1 MRRPRRSLTPL
12 LVILLPVLLV
22 AGIWLGGHPDNLPDP
37 VRETLVADTDGR
49 VYEEAI
55 DTLERDYYR
64 EVDRKKLLDQSLEQA
79 VGSLDDRFSHY
90 FAPRDFTDF
99 QAATEG
105 RFEGVGMTVEEVERG
120 LRVLTVYDGSPA
132 DRGGLKPGDVI
143 THVDGRAIAGQS
155 SEESTT
161 RIKGPAGTSVRL
173 TVRSK
178 GEVRE
183 LNLERAEV
191 EIPVVKA
198 EMRRDGGRKIAHVQL
213 AGFTSGAHGEVGD
226 AVRRLLKQGA
236 EGVVLD
242 LRDNGGGLL
251 NEAVMVSS
259 IFIADGKIVTT
270 RGRSRPEQVYEA
282 TGGAID
288 TDIPVVVLVNDRS
301 ASASEIVTGALQD
314 RDRATV
320 VGTRTFGKGVFQEIE
335 PLANGGALDITVGE
349 YFLPSGRNL
358 GGGGVERGSGVSPD
372 IRAEDDPETPRD
384 EALLAALRE
393 AT

>member
-1 MRRPRRSLTPL
+1 MRRRRRFITPM
-12 LVILLPVLLV
+12 LVILLPVLLA
-22 AGIWLGGHPDNLPDP
+22 AGIWLGGHPENLPGP
-37 VRETLVADTDGR
+37 VRDTLVADTEGR
-49 VYEEAI
+49 VYQEAI

-64 EVDRKKLLDQSLEQA
+64 KVDRDDLLNQSLEQA
-79 VGSLDDRFSHY
+79 VGSLDDRFSNY

-105 RFEGVGMTVEEVERG
+105 RFEGVGMTVEEMERG
-120 LRVLTVYDGSPA
+120 LGVLTVYEGSPA
-132 DRGGLKPGDVI
+132 DRGGLRPGDLI
-143 THVDGRAIAGQS
+143 THVDGKSIAGQS

-161 RIKGPAGTSVRL
+161 RIKGPAGTTVRL
-173 TVRSK
+173 TVRADGK
-178 GEVRE
+178 TRV
-183 LNLERAEV
+183 LTLERAEV

-198 EMRRDGGRKIAHVQL
+198 EMRKSGGREIAHVHL
-213 AGFTSGAHGEVGD
+213 AGFTSGAHGEVGQ
-226 AVRRLLKQGA
+226 AVKRLLKQGA
-236 EGVVLD
+236 DGVVLD

-259 IFIADGKIVTT
+259 IFIPDGKIVTT

-288 TDIPVVVLVNDRS
+288 EDVPVVVLVNERS

-358 GGGGVERGSGVSPD
+358 GGGGVERGAGVKPD
-372 IRAEDDPETPRD
+372 VQAEDDPKTPRD
-384 EALLAALRE
+384 EALVAALRE
-393 AT
+393 AA

>member
-1 MRRPRRSLTPL
+1 MRRRRRYLVPL
-12 LVILLPVLLV
+12 LVVLLPVLLV

-37 VRETLVADTDGR
+37 LRNTLVADTEGR
-49 VYEEAI
+49 VYEEAV

-64 EVDRKKLLDQSLEQA
+64 KVDRKKLLDQSLEQA

-105 RFEGVGMTVEEVERG
+105 RFEGVGMTVEEIDKG
-120 LRVLTVYDGSPA
+120 LRVLTVYEGSPA

-143 THVDGRAIAGQS
+143 THVDGRPIAGQS

-173 TVRSK
+173 TVRTK
-178 GEVRE
+178 GQERD
-183 LNLERAEV
+183 LTLERAEV
-191 EIPVVKA
+191 EIPAVKA
-198 EMRRDGGRKIAHVQL
+198 EMRRSGGRKVAHVRL
-213 AGFTSGAHGEVGD
+213 SGFTSGAHSDVGD
-226 AVRRLLKQGA
+226 AVRKLLKEGA
-236 EGVVLD
+236 TGVVLD

-251 NEAVMVSS
+251 NEAVMISS
-259 IFIADGKIVTT
+259 IFIPDGKIVTT
-270 RGRSRPEQVYEA
+270 RGRSRPEQVYDA

-288 TDIPVVVLVNDRS
+288 QDVPVVVLVNGRS

-358 GGGGVERGSGVSPD
+358 GGGGVERGAGVKPD
-372 IRAEDDPETPRD
+372 VEAEDDPDTPRD
-384 EALLAALRE
+384 EALAAALRE
-393 AT
+393 AA

>member
-1 MRRPRRSLTPL
+1 MRRRRRL
-12 LVILLPVLLV
+12 LVPVLVLLLPVMLV
-22 AGIWLGGHPDNLPDP
+22 AGIWLGGHPDSLPDR
-37 VRETLVADTDGR
+37 VRDTLVADTDGR
-49 VYEEAI
+49 VYEEAV

-64 EVDRKKLLDQSLEQA
+64 KVDRKKLLDKSLEQA
-79 VGSLDDRFSHY
+79 VSSLDDRFSHY

-105 RFEGVGMTVEEVERG
+105 RFEGVGMTVEEIERG
-120 LRVLTVYDGSPA
+120 LRVLTVYKGSPA

-143 THVDGRAIAGQS
+143 THVDGRSIAGES

-161 RIKGPAGTSVRL
+161 RIKGPAGSSVRL

-178 GEVRE
+178 GETRE
-183 LNLERAEV
+183 LDLERAEV

-198 EMRRDGGRKIAHVQL
+198 EMRRSNGHKIAHVHL
-213 AGFTSGAHGEVGD
+213 AGFTSGAHGEVGN
-226 AVRRLLKQGA
+226 AVRKLLKEGA

-259 IFIADGKIVTT
+259 VFIPDGKIVTT

-314 RDRATV
+314 RDRAKV

-335 PLANGGALDITVGE
+335 PLQNGGALDITVGE

-358 GGGGVERGSGVSPD
+358 GGGGVSRGAGVSPD
-372 IRAEDDPETPRD
+372 VQAEDDPETPKD
-384 EALLAALRE
+384 EALAAALRE
-393 AT
+393 AA

>member
-1 MRRPRRSLTPL
+1 MRRRRRFLLPL
-12 LVILLPVLLV
+12 LVILLPVMLA
-22 AGIWLGGHPDNLPDP
+22 AGIWLGGHPDSLPGG
-37 VRETLVADTDGR
+37 VRDTLVADTEGR
-49 VYEEAI
+49 IYEEAI

-64 EVDRKKLLDQSLEQA
+64 KVDRKKLLDQSLEQA

-105 RFEGVGMTVEEVERG
+105 RFEGVGMTVEEIERG
-120 LRVLTVYDGSPA
+120 LRVLTVYEGSPA
-132 DRGGLKPGDVI
+132 DRGGLTPGDVI
-143 THVDGRAIAGQS
+143 THVNGRSIAGQS

-161 RIKGPAGTSVRL
+161 RIKGPAGSSVRL
-173 TVRSK
+173 TVRSN
-178 GEVRE
+178 GDERE
-183 LNLERAEV
+183 LTLKRAEV
-191 EIPVVKA
+191 EIPIVKA
-198 EMRRDGGRKIAHVQL
+198 EMRRSGGRKIAHVHL

-259 IFIADGKIVTT
+259 VFIPDGKVVTT

-288 TDIPVVVLVNDRS
+288 GDIPVVVLVNDRS

-314 RDRATV
+314 RDRAKV

-358 GGGGVERGSGVSPD
+358 GGGGVERGAGVAPD
-372 IRAEDDPETPRD
+372 VQAEDDPDTPRD

-393 AT
+393 AA

>member
-1 MRRPRRSLTPL
+1 
-12 LVILLPVLLV
+12 V
-22 AGIWLGGHPDNLPDP
+22 H
-37 VRETLVADTDGR
+37 
-49 VYEEAI
+49 
-55 DTLERDYYR
+55 
-64 EVDRKKLLDQSLEQA
+64 
-79 VGSLDDRFSHY
+79 
-90 FAPRDFTDF
+90 
-99 QAATEG
+99 
-105 RFEGVGMTVEEVERG
+105 
-120 LRVLTVYDGSPA
+120 
-132 DRGGLKPGDVI
+132 
-143 THVDGRAIAGQS
+143 
-155 SEESTT
+155 
-161 RIKGPAGTSVRL
+161 
-173 TVRSK
+173 
-178 GEVRE
+178 
-183 LNLERAEV
+183 
-191 EIPVVKA
+191 
-198 EMRRDGGRKIAHVQL
+198 L

-226 AVRRLLKQGA
+226 AVRRLLREGA

-259 IFIADGKIVTT
+259 IFIADGKIVST

-288 TDIPVVVLVNDRS
+288 RDVPLVVLVNDRS

-358 GGGGVERGSGVSPD
+358 GGGGVERGAGVSPD
-372 IRAEDDPETPRD
+372 VRAEDDPDTPRD

-393 AT
+393 VA

>member
-1 MRRPRRSLTPL
+1 MRRRRRL
-12 LVILLPVLLV
+12 LVPVLVLLLPVMLV
-22 AGIWLGGHPDNLPDP
+22 AGIWLGGHPDNLPDK
-37 VRETLVADTDGR
+37 VRDTLVADTDGR
-49 VYEEAI
+49 VYEEAV

-64 EVDRKKLLDQSLEQA
+64 KVDRKKLLDKSLEQA
-79 VGSLDDRFSHY
+79 VSSLDDRFSHY

-105 RFEGVGMTVEEVERG
+105 RFEGVGMTVEEIERG
-120 LRVLTVYDGSPA
+120 LRVLTVYKGSPA

-143 THVDGRAIAGQS
+143 THVDGRSIAGES

-161 RIKGPAGTSVRL
+161 RIKGPAGSSVRL

-178 GEVRE
+178 GETRE
-183 LNLERAEV
+183 LDLERAEV

-198 EMRRDGGRKIAHVQL
+198 EMRRSNGHKIAHVHL
-213 AGFTSGAHGEVGD
+213 AGFTSGAHGEVGN
-226 AVRRLLKQGA
+226 AVRKLLKEGA

-259 IFIADGKIVTT
+259 VFIPDGKIVTT

-314 RDRATV
+314 RDRAKV

-335 PLANGGALDITVGE
+335 PLQNGGALDITVGE

-358 GGGGVERGSGVSPD
+358 GGGGVSRGAGVSPD
-372 IRAEDDPETPRD
+372 VQAEDDPETPKD
-384 EALLAALRE
+384 EALAAALRE
-393 AT
+393 AA